1 MNNIHTYITILMM
14 GGLSMSAQNNDTKK
28 ADDLYARF
36 EYIEAADA
44 YGKLVEKGKG
54 DAYVYSQLAEANYNI
69 YNTEQ
74 AERWYAMAIEAGNQD
89 PETIYKYSQMLK
101 ANGKYTESNAQMAK
115 FASLAP
121 GDERAKAYQSTPDY
135 ISEIKS
141 TRKSFEVQDM
151 DLNTKYSEF
160 GAVQHGED
168 LYLVSARNTKRKIY
182 GWNGEPFL
190 DVYRF
195 AKAEDGTYSEG
206 ELLGKEIN
214 TKYHEGTVSFSPDG
228 NIMYFS
234 RESFF
239 EKVYEKEDRTKISV
253 IHLFR
258 SNKTESGWSQAEGF
272 PINSDSYSVKDPALS
287 PDGKTL
293 YFASN
298 MPGGMGGFDLYRAV
312 IEEDGTLG
320 EPENLGSTVNTEGHE
335 VFPFMSSGGDLY
347 FASNGHL
354 GLGGLDVF
362 YTKYDGAALA
372 SVRNLGVP
380 VNSSG
385 DDFSFTIND
394 ETSMGFVSSNRAGGK
409 GNDDVYQ
416 VRKVEEPCDT
426 QLIVKITDEKTGDVI
441 VGALATLYGVNG
453 AEMGSMTSDEEGMVS
468 FSVLCEADTELG
480 VTATN
485 YIGKRVSIEGSL
497 EKEVRESVQLAPIE
511 DLIVA
516 DQVVLNPIYFDFDKS
531 NITAQAAFELD
542 KLVQVMTKYP
552 DMVILATSHTDSR
565 GSDEYNMS
573 LSDRRAKSTAQ
584 YVISKGIDK
593 SRITGE
599 GKGETEPKVDCG
611 GNCTEEQHQL
621 NRRSEFIIVSGGPKT
636 AN

>member
-1 MNNIHTYITILMM
+1 MKNIHTYIAIAMM
-14 GGLSMSAQNNDTKK
+14 GGMSMTAQNKDTKK
-28 ADDLYARF
+28 ADELYGRF
-36 EYIEAADA
+36 EYVEAAEA

-54 DAYVYSQLAEANYNI
+54 DAYVYTQLAEANYNI
-69 YNTEQ
+69 YNTEE
-74 AERWYAMAIEAGNQD
+74 AERWYAKAIESGNQD
-89 PETIYKYSQMLK
+89 SETIYRYAQMLK
-101 ANGKYTESNAQMAK
+101 ANGKYSESNAQMAK
-115 FASLAP
+115 FASMAP
-121 GDERAKAYQSTPDY
+121 GDERAKAYRSAPDY
-135 ISEIKS
+135 IDEIKS
-141 TRKSFEVQDM
+141 TRKRFEVEDM
-151 DLNTKYSEF
+151 SLNTEYSEF
-160 GAVQHGED
+160 GAVEKDGD
-168 LYLVSARNTKRKIY
+168 LYFVSARNTSRKTY

-190 DVYRF
+190 DIYKF
-195 AKAEDGTYSEG
+195 SKGEDGSYSEG
-206 ELLGKEIN
+206 DLLGKEIN

-228 NIMYFS
+228 STMYFS

-258 SNKTESGWSQAEGF
+258 SKKVDGKWGPAEGF
-272 PINSDSYSVKDPALS
+272 AMNSDSYSVKDPAVS
-287 PDGKTL
+287 ADGKTL

-298 MPGGMGGFDLYRAV
+298 MPGGMGGFDLYRAS
-312 IEEDGTLG
+312 INADGSLG
-320 EPENLGSTVNTEGHE
+320 EAENLGSKINTEGHE
-335 VFPFMSSGGDLY
+335 VFPFAGSNGELY

-354 GLGGLDVF
+354 GLGGLDMFQV
-362 YTKYDGAALA
+362 KSDMSG
-372 SVRNLGVP
+372 VDNMGVP

-385 DDFSFTIND
+385 DDFALSYDDATG
-394 ETSMGFVSSNRAGGK
+394 MGYVSSNRSGGR
-409 GNDDVYQ
+409 GNDDIYR

-426 QLIVKITDEKTGDVI
+426 QLLVKIIDEKSKEAI
-441 VGALATLYGVNG
+441 AGAMATLYAANG
-453 AEMGSMTSDEEGMVS
+453 EELGSATSDAQGMVS
-468 FSVLCEADTELG
+468 FSILCETDTELG
-480 VTATN
+480 VTSADH
-485 YIGKRVSIEGSL
+485 IGKRVSIEGSL
-497 EKEVRESVQLAPIE
+497 EKEVKESVELAPIE
-511 DLIVA
+511 ELIVA

-552 DMVILATSHTDSR
+552 EMVILATSHTDSR
-565 GSDEYNMS
+565 GSDAYNMS

-611 GNCTEEQHQL
+611 ANCSEEQHQL